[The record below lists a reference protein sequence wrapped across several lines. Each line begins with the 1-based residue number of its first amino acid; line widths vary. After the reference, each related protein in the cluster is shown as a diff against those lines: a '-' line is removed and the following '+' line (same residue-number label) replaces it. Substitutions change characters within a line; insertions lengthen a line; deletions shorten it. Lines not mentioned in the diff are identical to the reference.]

1 MYGRKIGTSGTKI
14 RFISIEKMEQKSKVS
29 NETSPFP
36 QKSCIDDVSRNL
48 LRFLLNL
55 SRILSMSINVIVI
68 VIPRS
73 LLHKNLEA
81 CRWSKA
87 RYLYAVITR
96 VYESAFKN
104 KSKTVFNRAFQ
115 SRHGT
120 TTRGYSRGKK
130 NVMSVALKME
140 QSVAPCLFFF
150 YRIYL
155 QRCRPLEIPSEFMN
169 FLRA

>member
-1 MYGRKIGTSGTKI
+1 
-14 RFISIEKMEQKSKVS
+14 
-29 NETSPFP
+29 
-36 QKSCIDDVSRNL
+36 
-48 LRFLLNL
+48 
-55 SRILSMSINVIVI
+55 MSINVIVI

-155 QRCRPLEIPSEFMN
+155 QGCRPLGIPSEFTN

>member
-1 MYGRKIGTSGTKI
+1 
-14 RFISIEKMEQKSKVS
+14 
-29 NETSPFP
+29 
-36 QKSCIDDVSRNL
+36 
-48 LRFLLNL
+48 
-55 SRILSMSINVIVI
+55 MSINVIVI

-120 TTRGYSRGKK
+120 TTRGYSRRKK

-150 YRIYL
+150 FTVFIYRDAGRL
-155 QRCRPLEIPSEFMN
+155 K
-169 FLRA
+169 FLPNSQIFYGCE